1 MKRAARSV
9 ASVSLCA
16 ALACLW
22 LPSTATAQTPSPA
35 NKIVFTVGVT
45 EPMSSANP
53 FSPGSYADTLFTNYD
68 LLYNFSV
75 EDLSATDGL
84 AYFPPEQSADGKTW
98 TFKIRSGVKWSDG
111 VPLTAHDIAF
121 TYNFINEKH
130 IGIYTSEIGKP
141 LAKDSWEAP
150 DDTTLIWH
158 MAVPTLTPLN
168 PSWVYILPEHV
179 WGKFWDKD
187 ITTIKEFRNVPAVGS
202 GPFVLTSWD
211 DQTWTMDANPN
222 YWGDKPSVD
231 QIVFRA
237 YDNPEAMKLALING
251 EIDAANGFPPTILD
265 GLKGQP
271 NIVTHVATSSYFDEL
286 AFNFGGTA
294 DPSLQNLDVR
304 QAIAYSI
311 DKQALVERVAL
322 GNATVASSVIFPD
335 YKQWYWEPTADQIM
349 GFDPARSK
357 ELLDQAGYKDK
368 DGDGFRETPN
378 GQPWSLQLT
387 ATSDWT
393 YSVPE
398 AKLISGWMN
407 DVGIKTSI
415 QTVSESRLLDLWGAQ
430 DFDAYVWGWGE
441 APDPDFILSIFTTD
455 QCLNWSDG
463 CYSNPQFD
471 KMYAEQGSTADI
483 AERQAIV
490 DEMQQFL
497 YEQQPEVI
505 LIYEDQL
512 QAYRSDRFTG
522 YVSQPTDGGSLIQQF
537 GYVSY
542 VNVRPVSATQASAAA
557 GSTKVPTWVWIPIAV
572 VAIAVVTVLVR
583 RRGSASEDKE

>member
-1 MKRAARSV
+1 MKRAARCV
-9 ASVSLCA
+9 ASITLCS
-16 ALACLW
+16 ALACIW
-22 LPSTATAQTPSPA
+22 LPTTAAAQTPPPA
-35 NKIVFTVGVT
+35 KKIVFTVGVT

-53 FSPGSYADTLFTNYD
+53 FSPGSYTDTNFAIYD
-68 LLYNFSV
+68 LLYSFSV

-98 TFKIRSGVKWSDG
+98 TFKIRSGVRWSDG

-141 LAKDSWEAP
+141 LAHDSWEAP

-158 MAVPTLTPLN
+158 MAEPTLTPLN
-168 PSWVYILPEHV
+168 PSWVYILPEHI
-179 WGKFWDKD
+179 WGRFWDKD
-187 ITTIKEFRNVPAVGS
+187 IATIKEFRNVPAVGS
-202 GPFVLTSWD
+202 GPFVLTTWN
-211 DQTWTMDANPN
+211 DQTWTMEANKY
-222 YWGDKPSVD
+222 YWGDKPNVD
-231 QIVFRA
+231 EIVFHA
-237 YDNPEAMKLALING
+237 YDNPEALKLALING
-251 EIDAANGFPPTILD
+251 EVDAANGFPPTILD

-271 NIVTHVATSSYFDEL
+271 NIVTHVATSTYFDEL
-286 AFNFGGTA
+286 AFNFGGTG

-304 QAIAYSI
+304 RAIAYSI
-311 DKQALVERVAL
+311 DKQALVDRVAL
-322 GNATVASSVIFPD
+322 GNATLASSVIFPD

-357 ELLDQAGYKDK
+357 QLLDQAGYRDK
-368 DGDGFRETPN
+368 DGNGFRETPD
-378 GQPWSLQLT
+378 GEPWSLELT

-398 AKLISGWMN
+398 AKLIAGWMN

-441 APDPDFILSIFTTD
+441 APDPDFILSIFTTA

-471 KMYAEQGSTADI
+471 RMYDEQGSTTDI
-483 AERQAIV
+483 SKRQAVV

-497 YEQQPEVI
+497 YEQVPEVI

-522 YVSQPTDGGSLIQQF
+522 YVAQPTDGGSLIRQW
-537 GYVSY
+537 GPVSY
-542 VNVRPVSATQASAAA
+542 VHIRPVSETQAAAAA
-557 GSTKVPTWVWIPIAV
+557 GSTKVPTLVWIAMVAV
-572 VAIAVVTVLVR
+572 AVAVAAVLSR
-583 RRGSASEDKE
+583 RRRSASGDKE

>member
-1 MKRAARSV
+1 V

-16 ALACLW
+16 VLACLW
-22 LPSTATAQTPSPA
+22 LPSTAAAQSPPPE

-168 PSWVYILPEHV
+168 PSWVYILPEHI

-187 ITTIKEFRNVPAVGS
+187 IATIKEFRNVPAVGS